1 MFQSLT
7 LDSRIPFSLKTH
19 GVKHILQILHRT
31 VPHCASMSLEPD
43 VGCTFWVSSD
53 WRHETN
59 AVVLVWG
66 EEPTLY
72 GISVWSHFKED

>member
-1 MFQSLT
+1 MHVSESYFRLQN
-7 LDSRIPFSLKTH
+7 PFLPKNP

-31 VPHCASMSLEPD
+31 VSHCASMSLEPD

-59 AVVLVWG
+59 AVVYS
-66 EEPTLY
+66 TLY